1 MTTERYSG
9 GGVSTQKVFIF
20 AHMDNNDKKPDAAGT
35 RKHSV
40 YYKPKDP
47 YDYGGIMWGLDEF
60 EDVWDGDAGRMYDH
74 EWD

>member
-1 MTTERYSG
+1 
-9 GGVSTQKVFIF
+9 
-20 AHMDNNDKKPDAAGT
+20 MDNNDKKPDAAGT

-60 EDVWDGDAGRMYDH
+60 EDVWEGDAGRMYDH